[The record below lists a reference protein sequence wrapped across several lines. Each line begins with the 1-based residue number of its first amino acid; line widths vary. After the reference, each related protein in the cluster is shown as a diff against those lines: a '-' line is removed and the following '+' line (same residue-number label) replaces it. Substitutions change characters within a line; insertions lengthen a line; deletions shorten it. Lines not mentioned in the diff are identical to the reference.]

1 MKTKYGVVPRFLRIN
16 AVTRAN
22 REEMIARVRA
32 AMTNSGAWIVDIN
45 LFSNVSACFNFEIPS
60 NRAEQLRDALAAIDL
75 HLTRESDDSLGSLL
89 EGNNSAEAGSP
100 VTDIA
105 GSLQITFIHNEPDL
119 RIEVPP
125 IPG

>member
-1 MKTKYGVVPRFLRIN
+1 MTK
-16 AVTRAN
+16 
-22 REEMIARVRA
+22 
-32 AMTNSGAWIVDIN
+32 SGAWIVDVK

-60 NRAEQLRDALAAIDL
+60 SHAEHLRDALAAMDL
-75 HLTRESDDSLGSLL
+75 HLTKESDDSLANLV

-119 RIEVPP
+119 RIEVPR

>member
-1 MKTKYGVVPRFLRIN
+1 
-16 AVTRAN
+16 
-22 REEMIARVRA
+22 MIARVRT
-32 AMTNSGAWIVDIN
+32 AMTKSGAWIVDVK
-45 LFSNVSACFNFEIPS
+45 LFSNVSACFDFEIPS
-60 NRAEQLRDALAAIDL
+60 SRAEQLRDALAAMDL
-75 HLTRESDDSLGSLL
+75 HLTKESDNSIASLL
-89 EGNNSAEAGSP
+89 EANKPTEAGSP

>member
-1 MKTKYGVVPRFLRIN
+1 MVARFLRIN

-22 REEMIARVRA
+22 RDEVIAGVRTA
-32 AMTNSGAWIVDIN
+32 ITKSGAWIVDVK
-45 LFSNVSACFNFEIPS
+45 LFSNVSACFDFEIPS
-60 NRAEQLRDALAAIDL
+60 RRAEQLRDALAAMDL
-75 HLTRESDDSLGSLL
+75 HLTKESDDSIASLL
-89 EGNNSAEAGSP
+89 DANKPTEAGSP

-119 RIEVPP
+119 RIEVPR

>member
-1 MKTKYGVVPRFLRIN
+1 
-16 AVTRAN
+16 
-22 REEMIARVRA
+22 MIARVRT
-32 AMTNSGAWIVDIN
+32 AMTKSGAWIVDVK
-45 LFSNVSACFNFEIPS
+45 LFSNVSACLDFEIPS
-60 NRAEQLRDALAAIDL
+60 SRAEQLRDALAAMDL
-75 HLTRESDDSLGSLL
+75 HLTKESDDSIASLL
-89 EGNNSAEAGSP
+89 EANKPTEAGSL